1 MNRSADTDTIG
12 IEDQDNID
20 HDYGTWL
27 EKLLQPDKNLLDTE
41 IDTETFC
48 TTKQAETEQTKQKT
62 GGHVHQLPAGDKAST
77 AHLHF
82 VGSCIHN

>member
-1 MNRSADTDTIG
+1 M
-12 IEDQDNID
+12 
-20 HDYGTWL
+20 

-62 GGHVHQLPAGDKAST
+62 RGHVRQLPEGNKALT

-82 VGSCIHN
+82 PFQNGDVPKCENYMRDEDSVGQLLEEEE